1 MPFVAHGIRNI
12 ALAVGIVGIE
22 KKASLGMARFT
33 RIPV

>member
-22 KKASLGMARFT
+22 KKASLG
-33 RIPV
+33 IG